1 MFGKKTRK
9 IEQQTKALNRL
20 WFINLQQTEIL
31 KATLE
36 REERLLD
43 ELARLKGE
51 LRNGNDQ
58 QIGDRER
65 QTR

>member
-1 MFGKKTRK
+1 MFGKRPARSSNNRK
-9 IEQQTKALNRL
+9 HSIACGLSIYNKPRF
-20 WFINLQQTEIL
+20 W

-51 LRNGNDQ
+51 DRNGNNQ
-58 QIGDRER
+58 
-65 QTR
+65 

>member
-9 IEQQTKALNRL
+9 IKQQSKALSRL
-20 WFINLQQTEIL
+20 WLINLQQTEIL

-51 LRNGNDQ
+51 LRNGDN
-58 QIGDRER
+58 
-65 QTR
+65 

>member
-1 MFGKKTRK
+1 MFGKKARK
-9 IEQQTKALNRL
+9 IEQQAKELSRL

-51 LRNGNDQ
+51 VRNGNNQ
-58 QIGDRER
+58 
-65 QTR
+65 

>member
-1 MFGKKTRK
+1 MFGKKARK
-9 IEQQTKALNRL
+9 IEQQSKALNRL

-51 LRNGNDQ
+51 DRNGNNQ
-58 QIGDRER
+58 
-65 QTR
+65 

>member
-9 IEQQTKALNRL
+9 IEQQSKALNRL

-51 LRNGNDQ
+51 SRNGDNQ
-58 QIGDRER
+58 QARDRKR
-65 QTR
+65 KTR

>member
-1 MFGKKTRK
+1 MFYKKARK
-9 IEQQTKALNRL
+9 IEQQAKTINRMWL
-20 WFINLQQTEIL
+20 VNLQQTEIL

-51 LRNGNDQ
+51 SRNGNNQ
-58 QIGDRER
+58 
-65 QTR
+65 

>member
-1 MFGKKTRK
+1 MFGKKARK

-43 ELARLKGE
+43 ELVRLKE
-51 LRNGNDQ
+51 EEKNGDN
-58 QIGDRER
+58 
-65 QTR
+65 

>member
-1 MFGKKTRK
+1 MFGNKARK
-9 IEQQTKALNRL
+9 IKQQAKTIDRMWLV
-20 WFINLQQTEIL
+20 NLQQTEIL

-51 LRNGNDQ
+51 LRNGNN
-58 QIGDRER
+58 
-65 QTR
+65 

>member
-1 MFGKKTRK
+1 MFGKKARK
-9 IEQQTKALNRL
+9 IEQQTEALDRL

-51 LRNGNDQ
+51 LRNGDN
-58 QIGDRER
+58 
-65 QTR
+65 

>member
-1 MFGKKTRK
+1 MFYKKARK
-9 IEQQTKALNRL
+9 IEQQAKTINRMWL
-20 WFINLQQTEIL
+20 VILQQTEIL

-51 LRNGNDQ
+51 SRNGNNQ
-58 QIGDRER
+58 
-65 QTR
+65 

>member
-1 MFGKKTRK
+1 MFGKKARK
-9 IEQQTKALNRL
+9 IEQQTEALDRL
-20 WFINLQQTEIL
+20 WFINLQQTDIL

-51 LRNGNDQ
+51 VRNGNNQ
-58 QIGDRER
+58 
-65 QTR
+65 

>member
-1 MFGKKTRK
+1 MFGKKARK
-9 IEQQTKALNRL
+9 IEQQSKVLNRL

-51 LRNGNDQ
+51 LRNGNN
-58 QIGDRER
+58 
-65 QTR
+65 

>member
-1 MFGKKTRK
+1 MFGKKARK
-9 IEQQTKALNRL
+9 IKQQAKTIDRMWLA
-20 WFINLQQTEIL
+20 NLQQTEIL

-51 LRNGNDQ
+51 LRNGNNQ
-58 QIGDRER
+58 
-65 QTR
+65 

>member
-1 MFGKKTRK
+1 MFGKKAARK
-9 IEQQTKALNRL
+9 IEQQSKALNRL

-51 LRNGNDQ
+51 VRNGNNQ
-58 QIGDRER
+58 
-65 QTR
+65 

>member
-1 MFGKKTRK
+1 MFGKKARK
-9 IEQQTKALNRL
+9 IEQQSEALNRL

-43 ELARLKGE
+43 ELARLKGV
-51 LRNGNDQ
+51 LRNGNNQ
-58 QIGDRER
+58 
-65 QTR
+65 

>member
-1 MFGKKTRK
+1 MFGKKARK
-9 IEQQTKALNRL
+9 IAQQTKALDRL

-51 LRNGNDQ
+51 VRNGNN
-58 QIGDRER
+58 
-65 QTR
+65 

>member
-1 MFGKKTRK
+1 MFCKKARK
-9 IEQQTKALNRL
+9 IEQQAKVLDRL

-36 REERLLD
+36 REEWLLD

-51 LRNGNDQ
+51 LRNG
-58 QIGDRER
+58 
-65 QTR
+65 

>member
-1 MFGKKTRK
+1 MFGKKARK
-9 IEQQTKALNRL
+9 IEQQTKVLNRL

-51 LRNGNDQ
+51 LRNGNNQ
-58 QIGDRER
+58 
-65 QTR
+65 

>member
-1 MFGKKTRK
+1 MCGKKARK
-9 IEQQTKALNRL
+9 TEQQSKALNRL

-51 LRNGNDQ
+51 LRNGDN
-58 QIGDRER
+58 
-65 QTR
+65 

>member
-1 MFGKKTRK
+1 MFGKKARK
-9 IEQQTKALNRL
+9 IEQQSESLARL
-20 WFINLQQTEIL
+20 WLVNLQQTEIL

-51 LRNGNDQ
+51 VRNGNNQ
-58 QIGDRER
+58 
-65 QTR
+65 

>member
-1 MFGKKTRK
+1 MFGKKARK
-9 IEQQTKALNRL
+9 IEQQAKELSRL

-51 LRNGNDQ
+51 IRNGNN
-58 QIGDRER
+58 
-65 QTR
+65 

>member
-1 MFGKKTRK
+1 MFGKKSRK
-9 IEQQTKALNRL
+9 IEQQSKALNRL

-51 LRNGNDQ
+51 SRNGNN
-58 QIGDRER
+58 
-65 QTR
+65 

>member
-1 MFGKKTRK
+1 MFSKKARK
-9 IEQQTKALNRL
+9 IEQQSKALNRL
-20 WFINLQQTEIL
+20 WLVNLQQTEIL

-51 LRNGNDQ
+51 LRNGNN
-58 QIGDRER
+58 
-65 QTR
+65 

>member
-1 MFGKKTRK
+1 MFGKKDRK
-9 IEQQTKALNRL
+9 IEQQSKALNRL

-51 LRNGNDQ
+51 VRNGNNQ
-58 QIGDRER
+58 
-65 QTR
+65 

>member
-1 MFGKKTRK
+1 MVGKKARK
-9 IEQQTKALNRL
+9 IEQQSKALNRL

-51 LRNGNDQ
+51 LRNGDN
-58 QIGDRER
+58 
-65 QTR
+65 

>member
-1 MFGKKTRK
+1 MFCKKARK

-51 LRNGNDQ
+51 VRNGDN
-58 QIGDRER
+58 
-65 QTR
+65 

>member
-9 IEQQTKALNRL
+9 IEQQAKALDRL

-51 LRNGNDQ
+51 LRNGNNQ
-58 QIGDRER
+58 
-65 QTR
+65 

>member
-1 MFGKKTRK
+1 MFGNKARK
-9 IEQQTKALNRL
+9 IDPQAKTIDRMWLV
-20 WFINLQQTEIL
+20 NLQQTELL

-51 LRNGNDQ
+51 LSNGNN
-58 QIGDRER
+58 
-65 QTR
+65 

>member
-1 MFGKKTRK
+1 MFGKKAQK
-9 IEQQTKALNRL
+9 NEQQSKALNRL
-20 WFINLQQTEIL
+20 WLVNLQQTEIL

-51 LRNGNDQ
+51 VRNGNNQ
-58 QIGDRER
+58 
-65 QTR
+65 

>member
-1 MFGKKTRK
+1 MFGKKARK
-9 IEQQTKALNRL
+9 IAQQTKALDRL

-43 ELARLKGE
+43 KLARLKGE
-51 LRNGNDQ
+51 LRNGNNQ
-58 QIGDRER
+58 
-65 QTR
+65 

>member
-1 MFGKKTRK
+1 MVGKKARK

-51 LRNGNDQ
+51 VRNGNNQ
-58 QIGDRER
+58 
-65 QTR
+65 

>member
-1 MFGKKTRK
+1 MFGKKARK
-9 IEQQTKALNRL
+9 IEQQTKELSRL

-51 LRNGNDQ
+51 VRNGNNQ
-58 QIGDRER
+58 
-65 QTR
+65 

>member
-1 MFGKKTRK
+1 MFGKKARK
-9 IEQQTKALNRL
+9 IEQQLKALNRL

-43 ELARLKGE
+43 EFARLKGE
-51 LRNGNDQ
+51 LRNGDN
-58 QIGDRER
+58 
-65 QTR
+65 

>member
-9 IEQQTKALNRL
+9 IEQQSKALNRL

-51 LRNGNDQ
+51 VRNGNNQ
-58 QIGDRER
+58 
-65 QTR
+65 

>member
-1 MFGKKTRK
+1 MFGKKARK
-9 IEQQTKALNRL
+9 IEQQTEALDRL

-51 LRNGNDQ
+51 VRNGNNQ
-58 QIGDRER
+58 
-65 QTR
+65 

>member
-1 MFGKKTRK
+1 MFGKKARK
-9 IEQQTKALNRL
+9 IEQQSKAPNRL

-51 LRNGNDQ
+51 IRNGNNQ
-58 QIGDRER
+58 
-65 QTR
+65 

>member
-9 IEQQTKALNRL
+9 IEQQSKALSRL
-20 WFINLQQTEIL
+20 WLINLQQTEIL

-51 LRNGNDQ
+51 FRNGNNQ
-58 QIGDRER
+58 
-65 QTR
+65 